1 MPNIKLTIEYDG
13 SSFAGWQSQLDQS
26 TVQDEIERA
35 LKELLGAKTT
45 LNGAGRTDAGV
56 HALGQIASFKCDSTI
71 PPDKFA
77 PALQR
82 FLPAEILIKKSEEV
96 DEKFHARFDATS
108 RLYRYRIGFQRSA
121 LMRLRRWEI
130 SDEKT
135 LSLNKLNDAAGLFSG
150 KMNCSALCVPRSLQK
165 NNDCEFSHSAWC
177 EVGNEYHYEI
187 RANRFLHNM
196 VRAIVGLSVRHSLNA
211 AEAPERDDSK
221 NSGLTL
227 DQLRNI
233 LSAGTWTSDHLI
245 APPQGLY
252 LVEVSY

>member
-1 MPNIKLTIEYDG
+1 MTNIKLTIEYDG
-13 SSFAGWQSQLDQS
+13 SKFAGWQSQLDQL

-35 LKELLGAKTT
+35 LKELLGAKIT

-56 HALGQIASFKCDSTI
+56 HALSQIANFTCESTI
-71 PPDKFA
+71 PIDKFA

-82 FLPAEILIKKSEEV
+82 FLPAEILIKKSEKA
-96 DEKFHARFDATS
+96 DDKFHARFDASS
-108 RLYRYRIGFQRSA
+108 RLYLYRIGFQRSA

-130 SDEKT
+130 STENG
-135 LSLNKLNDAAGLFSG
+135 LSLKKLNEAAALFSG
-150 KMNCSALCVPRSLQK
+150 TMDCSALCVPRSLQE
-165 NNDCEFSHSAWC
+165 NNVCEITHSVWR
-177 EVGNEYHYEI
+177 EVGGEFHYEI
-187 RANRFLHNM
+187 RANRFLHSM
-196 VRAIVGLSVRHSLNA
+196 VRAIVGLSVRYARSSM
-211 AEAPERDDSK
+211 EVPGQGDSK

-233 LSAGTWTSDHLI
+233 LKEGTWTTDHLI